1 MPRGKSLPGG
11 ACPGARVYQGGHA
24 PGQGFTR
31 GGMPWGTRFYQGGHC
46 PGARISTRGGIAPLC
61 PPVATSLVR
70 PVRLYCKSRAAGLFL
85 RAAGQKRAGKSQED
99 QFTNEYTVNSR
110 YIEVRFINKWDKLTT
125 KLLQQVKQSL
135 ILLNSKIEHEYY
147 YL

>member
-46 PGARISTRGGIAPLC
+46 PGARISTRGALPPYAP
-61 PPVATSLVR
+61 PRGDVPVVALGSFHCTSIGHIVGLWLIVR
-70 PVRLYCKSRAAGLFL
+70 CTIS
-85 RAAGQKRAGKSQED
+85 D
-99 QFTNEYTVNSR
+99 
-110 YIEVRFINKWDKLTT
+110 
-125 KLLQQVKQSL
+125 
-135 ILLNSKIEHEYY
+135 
-147 YL
+147 